1 MLTRRT
7 APKIAAVAGLAALAL
22 TACGGSSTST
32 SSSTGAA
39 SSLSWGNAD
48 TVAADRA
55 GAPVHGKAPASV
67 TSACA
72 AAKSPKIAA
81 IKQSGTLQWGIGISP
96 PFGFT
101 GTSSKWQGVEAEN
114 AVELADVLGVK
125 PNIVAYD
132 YSVMTTALQSKKAD
146 IVGAQLFDTPERR
159 QVIDF
164 SAPYYKS
171 GQVYYVLESSP
182 YKTIADLNKP
192 STKFVYGT
200 GGAQGGLAKKYTPA
214 AHSQEVGLQGQL
226 IPYQFLST
234 KRADATMGEAAAY
247 PILKKKF
254 TSPPVVAIGKNGR
267 VTGDLPNQAETL
279 DPFNVAFGLPKGDA
293 GWKSCVDAWVAWGTG
308 SGGPLAAR
316 VDYWLKNQDSAGG

>member
-1 MLTRRT
+1 MRTRPTTRSLAT
-7 APKIAAVAGLAALAL
+7 VAALAGFAL
-22 TACGGSSTST
+22 AGCGGGSSTP
-32 SSSTGAA
+32 A
-39 SSLSWGNAD
+39 SGGGPAPVKWGNAE

-55 GAPVHGKAPASV
+55 GAVKAGAAPSSV
-67 TSACA
+67 TSACT

-81 IKQSGTLQWGIGISP
+81 IRKAGTLNWGIGISP

-114 AVELADVLGVK
+114 AVELADILGVK

-132 YSVMTTALQSKKAD
+132 YSVMTTALQSDKAD

-164 SAPYYKS
+164 SQPYYKS

-182 YKTIADLNKP
+182 YNTIDDLNK
-192 STKFVYGT
+192 SSIKFVYGT

-226 IPYQFLST
+226 IPYQFLAT

-247 PILKKKF
+247 PVLVKKF
-254 TSPPVVAIGKNGR
+254 TNPRVVAIGKNGR
-267 VTGDLPNQAETL
+267 ITADLPAQAETL

-293 GWKSCVDAWVAWGTG
+293 GWKSCVDAWVSWGTA
-308 SGGPLAAR
+308 SGGPLGAR
-316 VDYWLKNQDSAGG
+316 VDYWLKNQDKAAG